1 MTKKSIRL
9 IVVFGLLYIIVIALV
24 ALYFIS
30 SWRMSRSI
38 ENYSVVILVVY
49 SATVPV
55 FVATIFGKIEASMLG
70 LTAFLV
76 FVVAINSTISGGNVT
91 GGASMVQLPVMFYG
105 LLFSGIGVIVGLLV
119 FDRRDSEK

>member
-9 IVVFGLLYIIVIALV
+9 GIVFGLLYIIVIALT
-24 ALYFIS
+24 ALYLIS

-38 ENYSVVILVVY
+38 ENYSMVILVIY

-55 FVATIFGKIEASMLG
+55 FVATVFGKIEASLLG

-76 FVVAINSTISGGNVT
+76 FVIAINSTIGDGNVT

-119 FDRRDSEK
+119 FGKRDSEK